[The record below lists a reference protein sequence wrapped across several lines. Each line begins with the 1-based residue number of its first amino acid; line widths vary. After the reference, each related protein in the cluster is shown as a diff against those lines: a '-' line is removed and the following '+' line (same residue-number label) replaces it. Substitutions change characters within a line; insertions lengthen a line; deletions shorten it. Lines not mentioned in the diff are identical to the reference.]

1 MRDTH
6 YYNLGKQL
14 IGYYMGIQFSI
25 NYNENLNKAHKLE
38 GAWVWTFN
46 DNSSYISRNLK
57 LDYWRLS
64 HSKWE
69 FHNKALA
76 SNWNFPS
83 FAKLWYSWFVNSL
96 LIDYSKNYQRKSY
109 PFHYELF
116 VPLHW
121 FFFFFWKIGPRRDI
135 LWSLKNQNYCTALL
149 RVLKEIWRNYTGPEA
164 TGWDLRKQVS
174 GWSVKYSH
182 RQGGSDILCKSKTKT
197 LRYLIS
203 ILNAWGLNMDI

>member
-121 FFFFFWKIGPRRDI
+121 FFFSFGRLALEGTSFEAWRIKTTAQHCWEFWKKYEETT
-135 LWSLKNQNYCTALL
+135 L
-149 RVLKEIWRNYTGPEA
+149 
-164 TGWDLRKQVS
+164 DLRRQAEIFANR
-174 GWSVKYSH
+174 SVV
-182 RQGGSDILCKSKTKT
+182 
-197 LRYLIS
+197 
-203 ILNAWGLNMDI
+203 GL

>member
-1 MRDTH
+1 M
-6 YYNLGKQL
+6 
-14 IGYYMGIQFSI
+14 
-25 NYNENLNKAHKLE
+25 
-38 GAWVWTFN
+38 
-46 DNSSYISRNLK
+46 K

-76 SNWNFPS
+76 SNWNFPG

-96 LIDYSKNYQRKSY
+96 LIDYSKNYHRKNCS
-109 PFHYELF
+109 FLYELF

-121 FFFFFWKIGPRRDI
+121 FFFFLLEDWPWKGYPLKPEESKLLHSTAESFEKI
-135 LWSLKNQNYCTALL
+135 L
-149 RVLKEIWRNYTGPEA
+149 WRNYTGPEA
-164 TGWDLRKQVS
+164 TGWDLPKQVS

-182 RQGGSDILCKSKTKT
+182 CQGGRDILCKSKTKT

>member
-1 MRDTH
+1 
-6 YYNLGKQL
+6 
-14 IGYYMGIQFSI
+14 MGIQFSI

-121 FFFFFWKIGPRRDI
+121 FFFFLLEDWPWKGHPLKPEESKLLHSTAESFERNMKKLHWTWGDRLRSSQTGQWLVCKIFPSPRRQWH
-135 LWSLKNQNYCTALL
+135 L
-149 RVLKEIWRNYTGPEA
+149 V
-164 TGWDLRKQVS
+164 
-174 GWSVKYSH
+174 
-182 RQGGSDILCKSKTKT
+182 
-197 LRYLIS
+197 
-203 ILNAWGLNMDI
+203 